1 MGITEDM
8 IEELSNFL
16 AAKQTDPK
24 LLAAERRLE
33 ASMRKLF
40 NRVARAIDSKIKE
53 PGGTGRAF
61 ELVKE
66 FDNIEDQFAT
76 AIQTEI
82 AKYKDLP
89 RSAIEILKQS
99 SFEASKKTLERIK
112 GNVMELITEG
122 YQQGKGPLAIARDL
136 RSTFTKLKGFEA
148 VRIARTEI
156 GSAQGLETYV
166 RHLDNPLVDY
176 QQWITADD
184 ELVRGNKPSDTANH
198 VVLHEEI
205 TRVGEPFSNGLRY
218 PKDRN
223 GPIEEWIQC
232 RCVAVPFIMPKGYV
246 APPGKV
252 QFFERDLVKV
262 AA

>member
-1 MGITEDM
+1 MGITENM
-8 IEELSNFL
+8 IIEISKFL
-16 AAKQTDPK
+16 AEKQTDPK
-24 LLAAERRLE
+24 LLAAERRLA

-40 NRVARAIDSKIKE
+40 NQVARAIEAKIQE
-53 PGGTGRAF
+53 PGGTGNAAN
-61 ELVKE
+61 LVKE
-66 FDNIEDQFAT
+66 FDKIEDQFAT

-82 AKYKDLP
+82 AKYVDLP

-99 SFEASKKTLERIK
+99 SFEASKKTLSRIK
-112 GNVMELITEG
+112 GNIMELIAEG
-122 YQQGKGPLAIARDL
+122 YQEGKGPLAIARDL
-136 RSTFTKLKGFEA
+136 KSTFASMRTYELN
-148 VRIARTEI
+148 RIARTEI

-166 RHLDNPLVDY
+166 RHLDSPLIDY
-176 QQWITADD
+176 HQWITADD
-184 ELVRGNKPSDTANH
+184 ELVRGNKPSDIADH

-205 TRVGEPFSNGLRY
+205 TRIGESFSNGLRY

-232 RCVAVPFIMPKGYV
+232 RCIATPFIMPRGFI